1 LKSIETGKSVGN
13 TGLPIGIIGKPIPKT
28 VNHFFQKKI
37 IFFKK
42 SESLTGLSKIGE
54 TGPDRFIWFLTGFSI
69 HDRVTSR
76 STSKG

>member
-1 LKSIETGKSVGN
+1 LKSTETGKSVGN
-13 TGLPIGIIGKPIPKT
+13 TGLLIGITGKPIPKT
-28 VNHFFQKKI
+28 VNHFFQ
-37 IFFKK
+37 KK